1 MWVPLIS
8 PELVLMET
16 PDGKPVAPRR
26 RSPEIVVAVLF
37 EGGEHGQFAAR
48 IAAQV
53 VKAYVEKQRRQPTKV
68 AESNKKVEIGAVWNS
83 VSPDDSEHDILRG
96 GRFVMDVPKTRIP
109 LAVAAPG
116 VQ

>member
-1 MWVPLIS
+1 
-8 PELVLMET
+8 
-16 PDGKPVAPRR
+16 
-26 RSPEIVVAVLF
+26 LF

-68 AESNKKVEIGAVWNS
+68 AQGSKKVEIGAVWNS
-83 VSPDDSEHDILRG
+83 ASPDDSANDTLHAGKFL
-96 GRFVMDVPKTRIP
+96 VDVPKERLA